1 MDYDA
6 LAKQYG
12 GAPVQ
17 QQTQNWMGDL
27 SPKDRAKL
35 RMESIAGAKK
45 RIAEV
50 DAEIAKAEPILRDLE
65 RFGSLNRETS
75 TGSLWDAIAPSSPIF
90 RGANK
95 QEMQAIQSR
104 LGPSQRVEGSGA
116 SSDRDVQLFM
126 SGIPS
131 VEKKG
136 NVNKNIREQFKRQY
150 NYAVK
155 KKSAMQS
162 YLNKNGSLDGFDEQ
176 WAETLRNEGKQ
187 PAKQGKSK
195 MMSPKFLGFEE

>member
-12 GAPVQ
+12 GSPTQ
-17 QQTQNWMGDL
+17 QQQQDWMSDI

-35 RMESIAGAKK
+35 RMETISGAKK

-50 DAEIAKAEPILRDLE
+50 DADIAKAEPILRYIE
-65 RFGSLNRETS
+65 RFGSLNRETA
-75 TGSLWDAIAPSSPIF
+75 TGSLWDAVAPASPVF

-126 SGIPS
+126 SGIPG
-131 VEKKG
+131 VDKKG

-162 YLNKNGSLDGFDEQ
+162 YLSKNGSLDGFDEQ
-176 WAETLRNEGKQ
+176 WADILRNEGKQ
-187 PAKQGKSK
+187 PVKKGKSK